1 MHKTHTTKTPSSLS
15 SRRART
21 LAVVTA
27 VGLLGGGAL
36 AQPAWAAV
44 PEGPTEHTTLGL
56 TGAQVMTHLAEL
68 AEISESYADEGY
80 RTWNGPGYEASA
92 AYVEQAL
99 EATGAFT
106 VERQVFTVDDV
117 IEGPVTVT
125 VGGVALVGG
134 HMINAEGTAEPLVGA
149 PLAAP
154 AEEEGGRLGCDP
166 ASFTDI
172 PAGSVV
178 VVQRG
183 VCAFGDK
190 VANATAVDAAAVLIA
205 NNAPGLVENGTVG
218 DRNTSSAPAASLTP
232 EDGAVLFDLIAAAQ
246 GAEQPAPTADVV
258 IEKGFV
264 AVPTF
269 NVIAE
274 SIAGDPED
282 VVVIGAHLDG
292 VDAGPGV
299 NDNAS
304 GSAAL
309 LALAD
314 QVAAYEFPNDRKIRL
329 AFWGAEEIGLLGST
343 HYVTDLAENDP
354 AALERISAYLNYDM
368 IGSDNYTVGVYDA
381 DQSTFEASVTV
392 PEGSIALEA
401 IFTDFFD
408 GVEQPWVDSEFS
420 GRSDY
425 QAFIEAGIPAGGL
438 FSGADTVKTE
448 EEAAIFGGTAG
459 EPLDSNY
466 HRPTDTLENVN
477 RESVDAFAPAIGWAA
492 HVLAWDLVDAQP
504 PVSPEPTDPAVPSPE
519 PEPTGPGA
527 EPTTEPDE
535 TMTPAP
541 AAGAG
546 RGDLATTGGSSVA
559 PFALAAGVLLMGG
572 VVVSAF
578 AASRHRRTRTES

>member
-1 MHKTHTTKTPSSLS
+1 MHKTHTTTPSSLS

-92 AYVEQAL
+92 TYVEQAL

-149 PLAAP
+149 LLAAP

-258 IEKGFV
+258 IEKEFV

-381 DQSTFEASVTV
+381 DQSTFEAPVTV

-401 IFTDFFD
+401 IYTDYFD
-408 GVEQPWVDSEFS
+408 SVEQPWVDSEFS

-492 HVLAWDLVDAQP
+492 HVLAWELVDAQP

-519 PEPTGPGA
+519 PEQTGPGA
-527 EPTTEPDE
+527 EPTTEPVE

-572 VVVSAF
+572 VVVSAL
-578 AASRHRRTRTES
+578 AASRHRRTRSEQ

>member
-1 MHKTHTTKTPSSLS
+1 MHKTHTTNTPSSLS

-92 AYVEQAL
+92 AYVEQAI

-258 IEKGFV
+258 IEKEFV

-381 DQSTFEASVTV
+381 DQSTFEAPVTV

-492 HVLAWDLVDAQP
+492 HVLAWELVDAQP

-527 EPTTEPDE
+527 EPTTEPVE
-535 TMTPAP
+535 TVTPAP
-541 AAGAG
+541 AAGSG

-578 AASRHRRTRTES
+578 AASRHRRTRSES

>member
-21 LAVVTA
+21 LAVVAA
-27 VGLLGGGAL
+27 VGLFGGGAL

-56 TGAQVMTHLAEL
+56 TGEQVMAHLAEL
-68 AEISESYADEGY
+68 AEISESYSAEGY
-80 RTWNGPGYEASA
+80 RIWNGPGYEASA
-92 AYVEQAL
+92 TYVEEAL

-117 IEGPVTVT
+117 VEGPVTLT
-125 VGGVALVGG
+125 VGEAVYTGG
-134 HMINAEGTAEPLVGA
+134 HMINAEGTATPVVGA
-149 PLAAP
+149 PLAIP
-154 AEEEGGRLGCDP
+154 AAEEGGRLGCDP
-166 ASFTDI
+166 ASFAAI
-172 PAGSVV
+172 PAGSIVI
-178 VVQRG
+178 VQRG
-183 VCAFGDK
+183 VCAFGEK
-190 VANATAVDAAAVLIA
+190 VANATAVDASAVFIA
-205 NNAPGLVENGTVG
+205 NNVPGLIENGTVG
-218 DRNTSSAPAASLTP
+218 DRDESAAPAGSLTP
-232 EDGAVLFDLIAAAQ
+232 EDGQTLIDLVVAAQ
-246 GAEQPAPTADVV
+246 EAEEPVPTADAV
-258 IEKGFV
+258 IEKEFV
-264 AVPTF
+264 EVPTF

-274 SIAGDPED
+274 SVAGDPED

-381 DQSTFEASVTV
+381 DQSTFEAPVTV

-527 EPTTEPDE
+527 EPTTEPVE

>member
-258 IEKGFV
+258 IEKEFV
-264 AVPTF
+264 QVPTF

-282 VVVIGAHLDG
+282 VLVIGAHLDG

-314 QVAAYEFPNDRKIRL
+314 QVAAYEFPNDRQIRL

-381 DQSTFEASVTV
+381 DQSTFEAPVTV

-438 FSGADTVKTE
+438 FSGADTIKTE

-492 HVLAWDLVDAQP
+492 HVLAWNLVDAQP

-527 EPTTEPDE
+527 EPTTEPVE
-535 TMTPAP
+535 TVTPAP
-541 AAGAG
+541 AAGSG
-546 RGDLATTGGSSVA
+546 RGDLATTGGSPVA

-572 VVVSAF
+572 VVVSAL
-578 AASRHRRTRTES
+578 AASRHRRARTES

>member
-1 MHKTHTTKTPSSLS
+1 MHKTRTTKTPSSLS

-258 IEKGFV
+258 IEKEFV

-274 SIAGDPED
+274 SIAGEPED

-343 HYVTDLAENDP
+343 HYVTDLAENDR

-381 DQSTFEASVTV
+381 DQSTFEAPVTV

-492 HVLAWDLVDAQP
+492 HVLAWELVDAQP
-504 PVSPEPTDPAVPSPE
+504 PVSPEPTDPAMPSPE
-519 PEPTGPGA
+519 PEQTGPGA
-527 EPTTEPDE
+527 EPTTEPVE
-535 TMTPAP
+535 TLTPAP

-572 VVVSAF
+572 VVVSAL
-578 AASRHRRTRTES
+578 AASRHRRSRTES

>member
-36 AQPAWAAV
+36 AQPAWAAA

-56 TGAQVMTHLAEL
+56 TGGQVMTHLAEL
-68 AEISESYADEGY
+68 AEISESYADEGF
-80 RTWNGPGYEASA
+80 RIWNGPGYEASA

-99 EATGAFT
+99 EATGAFA

-166 ASFTDI
+166 ASFADI

-183 VCAFGDK
+183 VCAFGEK
-190 VANATAVDAAAVLIA
+190 VANATAIDAAAVLIA

-258 IEKGFV
+258 IEKEFV
-264 AVPTF
+264 EVPTF

-282 VVVIGAHLDG
+282 VLVIGAHLDG
-292 VDAGPGV
+292 VDTGPGV

-314 QVAAYEFPNDRKIRL
+314 QVAAYEFPNDRQIRL

-354 AALERISAYLNYDM
+354 AELERISAYLNYDM

-381 DQSTFEASVTV
+381 DQSTFEAPVTV

-438 FSGADTVKTE
+438 FSGADTIKTE

-477 RESVDAFAPAIGWAA
+477 RDSVDAFAPAIGWAA

-527 EPTTEPDE
+527 EPTTEPVE
-535 TMTPAP
+535 TVTPAP
-541 AAGAG
+541 ATGSG

-572 VVVSAF
+572 VVVSAL
-578 AASRHRRTRTES
+578 AAARHRRARTES